1 MTDDPT
7 APTSAPPRAPAAFH
21 VGPGHRIVHGNPP
34 FVERFGSTAIG
45 QPAREAMLGLPP
57 KAFELMDHV
66 LRTGKAGA
74 YRFASDDRTWRLV
87 VAPRIDPVTG
97 VPFGV
102 TTHLTT

>member
-7 APTSAPPRAPAAFH
+7 RPTTAPPRAPAAFH

-34 FVERFGSTAIG
+34 FVDRFGAASIG

-74 YRFASDDRTWRLV
+74 CRFSSTGRPSRLV